1 MTVTC
6 RLTIIVVSYGG
17 SNGLIVKEI
26 IEKKKKTIMGMH
38 LPGKEAPGSPSE
50 GIVGTDPLGASGLIG
65 YGAPAPLTGSSGFRK
80 S

>member
-1 MTVTC
+1 
-6 RLTIIVVSYGG
+6 
-17 SNGLIVKEI
+17 
-26 IEKKKKTIMGMH
+26 MGMH